1 MSDEAEVIERAVLE
15 DIHRAVPRRIAE
27 HLGVRSFECGAA
39 LVSLAAGLPAEAILI
54 NRTIGLGTASPA
66 TETSVGEIVAA
77 YADAG
82 IRRYFVHRHPQSKPG
97 NLAQWLRAAGL
108 ERARSW
114 QKFARSPSPLASRST
129 ELDIRPVDRAQGED
143 FARIVC
149 AAFDLGEAAIPW
161 FAEIPGRPNWH
172 VFMSFSD
179 GVPAGTGAL
188 FVKDGIAW
196 FDFGATAPAFR
207 KRGSQGALLAR
218 RIAHACDLG
227 CRKLLTCTGE
237 AVPGDP
243 QHSYRNLLKAGFQES
258 CLRENYAPPR
268 A

>member
-15 DIHRAVPRRIAE
+15 DLHRAVPRRIAE

-66 TETSVGEIVAA
+66 TERSVGEIVAA

-114 QKFARSPSPLASRST
+114 QKFERPPSPLARRST
-129 ELDIRPVDRAQGED
+129 QLDVRPVGREQGED